1 MELTPARQASNDGM
15 VLIARAADFA
25 ARAHVAQRRKGD
37 AQEPY
42 INHLAEVALLLTQA
56 TDGQDATLIAAGW
69 LHDTLEDTDT
79 EREELEALFG
89 PAVASIVAE
98 VTDDK
103 SLVKAER
110 KRLQVETAPRKSE
123 QARLL
128 KIADKTSNLR
138 AMASSPPSGWDF
150 ARRLAYLDWAEEV
163 VAGCRGLNGALE
175 QVFDE
180 ALRHARAAVE
190 NTR

>member
-1 MELTPARQASNDGM
+1 MALTPARQASNDGM

-56 TDGQDATLIAAGW
+56 TGGQDATLIAAGW

-79 EREELEALFG
+79 EREELETLFG
-89 PAVASIVAE
+89 PAVAAIVAE

-138 AMASSPPSGWDF
+138 AIASSPPSGWDF
-150 ARRLAYLDWAEEV
+150 ARRLAYLDWAEAV

-180 ALRHARAAVE
+180 SLRHARAAVE

>member
-1 MELTPARQASNDGM
+1 MSLAAEQASNDGV

-56 TDGQDATLIAAGW
+56 TGGQDATLVAAGW

-79 EREELEALFG
+79 EREELETLFG
-89 PAVASIVAE
+89 PAVASLVAE

-103 SLVKAER
+103 SLLKAER
-110 KRLQVETAPRKSE
+110 KRLQVETTPRKSE
-123 QARLL
+123 QARML

-138 AMASSPPSGWDF
+138 AIASSPPSGWDF
-150 ARRLAYLDWAEEV
+150 ARRIAYLDWADAV
-163 VAGCRGLNGALE
+163 VAGCRGINAQLE
-175 QVFDE
+175 QLFEE
-180 ALRHARAAVE
+180 ALRKARIAVE

>member
-1 MELTPARQASNDGM
+1 MALTPARQASNDGM

-56 TDGQDATLIAAGW
+56 TGGQDATLIAAGW

-79 EREELEALFG
+79 EREELETLFG
-89 PAVASIVAE
+89 PAVASLVAE

-103 SLVKAER
+103 SLLKAER
-110 KRLQVETAPRKSE
+110 KRLQVETTPRKSE

-138 AMASSPPSGWDF
+138 AIASSPPSGWDF
-150 ARRLAYLDWAEEV
+150 ARRIAYLDWAEAV
-163 VAGCRGLNGALE
+163 VAGCRGVNARLE
-175 QVFDE
+175 QLFDE
-180 ALRHARAAVE
+180 TLRHARAAVE
-190 NTR
+190 NTK

>member
-1 MELTPARQASNDGM
+1 MTAKSATENGTI
-15 VLIARAADFA
+15 LIARAADFA

-56 TDGQDATLIAAGW
+56 TGGRDSELIAAAW

-79 EREELEALFG
+79 EREELETLFG
-89 PAVASIVAE
+89 PAVAAIVAE

-103 SLVKAER
+103 SLLKAER
-110 KRLQVETAPRKSE
+110 KRLQVETAPHKSG

-138 AMASSPPSGWDF
+138 AIASSPPSGWDF
-150 ARRLAYLDWAEEV
+150 ARRIAYLDWAEAV
-163 VAGCRGLNGALE
+163 VVGCRGLNAQLE
-175 QVFDE
+175 QIFDE
-180 ALRHARAAVE
+180 TLRHARAAVE
-190 NTR
+190 NTK